1 MADLNISIISDQAS
15 ESNQAGWWHPLDS
28 FQGVEY
34 YGLCKEFGTTGRH
47 QVEIVRRDADGTLT
61 RGLCKNTDGTIAVFS
76 NDVGH
81 NQPSIVVDGEGY
93 VHVFTSMHANLLRYF
108 RSSSPGDVTEMVDAT
123 WNFPDVEWAWTYPI
137 VGRAPNGDIYLM
149 LRVSNRIATGETKR
163 GAFVYKYSL
172 SSHQW
177 ERFAHVAEQDAK
189 SVYSQ
194 DIAVTSTGV
203 HLLFEWAKALASGV
217 RHGGAY
223 GIIGFD
229 GVMRDIAGV
238 QAEMP
243 VTQGQI
249 AYKPIMPGENANTNS
264 GEVMGLQCARFAF
277 DSDGLSHIAY
287 RYRDEDNIGGTAFG
301 KFAVKLATWS
311 GSEWVE
317 EEIAYVPPDTGDTS
331 ATIATSLIDGKKRVW
346 FSVEYT
352 SGGSVVAII
361 VMAENDGTGWVYS
374 VLGDSEPTLMRLSA
388 VTVTDGNVLYVSAPF
403 AGDGM
408 GTVSRYFVPSD
419 YSPVQGFSNFA
430 DLLAALG

>member
-1 MADLNISIISDQAS
+1 MANLNISIISDQAS

-61 RGLCKNTDGTIAVFS
+61 RGLCKNTDGTIAEFS

-81 NQPSIVVDGEGY
+81 NQPSIAVDGEGY
-93 VHVFTSMHANLLRYF
+93 IHVFTSMHASLLNYF
-108 RSSSPGDVTEMVDAT
+108 RSELPGDVTTMVDAT
-123 WNFPDVEWAWTYPI
+123 WNFPDVEWAWSYPI
-137 VGRAPNGDIYLM
+137 IGRAPDGDVYAM
-149 LRVSNRIATGETKR
+149 LRSHNRIMAGETKR
-163 GAFVYKYSL
+163 SAFAYKYSL

-177 ERFAHVAEQDAK
+177 ERFAHIAEQENR

-194 DIAVTSTGV
+194 DIAITSAGV
-203 HLLFEWAKALASGV
+203 HFLFEWAKYGASAV

-223 GIIGFD
+223 GIIAPDGF
-229 GVMRDIAGV
+229 MYDIAGV
-238 QAEMP
+238 RAEMP
-243 VTQGQI
+243 VTQGEI
-249 AYKPIMPGENANTNS
+249 AYKAIASDENSNTVS
-264 GEVMGLQCARFAF
+264 GEVKGIQCARFAF
-277 DSDGLSHIAY
+277 NGSVLSHIAY